1 MSNLKLPIE
10 FADVAIGKTATAEI
24 ATGNKRIKGIVLEFG
39 ATNAAGNAEKAFDEI
54 IGDIYVKVDDTPQRT
69 HTAKELDDINK
80 DMGALY
86 QLRTYDP
93 SSANNCLY
101 HLPIYFAKP
110 WLKRKIDAE
119 QSAWTTD
126 WMRSLQIEAKVLST
140 DIANVVLNGYYVFD
154 EVKADGQLIEKWI
167 RFNKTASGTRNT
179 FTNLMD
185 QKDVL
190 QQVTLYNPTGAT
202 ISNAKLKLGGK
213 EVFDLTK
220 RRSSSFN
227 QHFAEMNIAS
237 ESSAD
242 TGRFHLVF
250 DESGDPTDGWPM
262 AGRSNELTLEYT
274 ASASGTITGIVQRY
288 GNPE

>member
-1 MSNLKLPIE
+1 MPNLKLPLE
-10 FADVAIGKTATAEI
+10 FADVAIGKTAVAEI
-24 ATGNKRIKGIVLEFG
+24 ATGDKRIKGVVLEFG
-39 ATNAAGNAEKAFDEI
+39 ATNAAASAEKAFSDI
-54 IGDIYVKVDDTPQRT
+54 IDDIYVKIDDDVQRT
-69 HTAKELDDINK
+69 HTALELDDINK

-93 SSANNCLY
+93 ASAGNVLY

-119 QSAWTTD
+119 QSAWDTS
-126 WMRSLQIEAKVLST
+126 WMRTLQIEAKIKSA
-140 DIANVVLNGYYVFD
+140 DIANVVLNGYYVYD
-154 EVKADGQLIEKWI
+154 EIVGGGRIIEKFI

-179 FTNLMD
+179 FTNLLD

-202 ISNAKLKLGGK
+202 ITNAKLKLGGK
-213 EVFDLTK
+213 EIYDLTK

-237 ESSAD
+237 ESSSD
-242 TGRFHLVF
+242 SGRYHLVF

-262 AGRSNELTLEYT
+262 AGRSNELTLEYSG
-274 ASASGTITGIVQRY
+274 SASGTITGIVQRY
-288 GNPE
+288 GTKE

>member
-1 MSNLKLPIE
+1 MNLKLPLE
-10 FADVAIGKTATAEI
+10 FTDVAIGKTATAEI
-24 ATGNKRIKGIVLEFG
+24 ATGNKRIKGVVLEFG
-39 ATNAAGNAEKAFDEI
+39 ATNAAASAEKAFDEI
-54 IGDIYVKVDDTPQRT
+54 IGDIFVITDDSAQRT

-93 SSANNCLY
+93 SSPNNCLY

-119 QSAWTTD
+119 QSAWLTD
-126 WMRSLQIEAKVLST
+126 GMRSFQIEAKILST
-140 DIANVVLNGYYVFD
+140 DIANVVLNGYYVYD
-154 EVKADGQLIEKWI
+154 EVQGDGQLIEKWI

-179 FTNLMD
+179 FTNLLD
-185 QKDVL
+185 AKDVL

-202 ISNAKLKLGGK
+202 ITNAKLKHGGK

-220 RRSSSFN
+220 RRASSFN

-242 TGRFHLVF
+242 TGRFHMVF
-250 DESGDPTDGWPM
+250 DESGDPTDGLPM
-262 AGRSNELTLEYT
+262 GGKSNELTLDYS
-274 ASASGTITGIVQRY
+274 ASASGTITGLVQRY
-288 GNPE
+288 GLPE